1 MKYRDAYTIV
11 IVYSVVINNQ
21 LPRQN
26 GPDVGFDESGDVQ
39 EVSDGF
45 SYPPAEQMIKATLAQ
60 L

>member
-26 GPDVGFDESGDVQ
+26 GPDVGIDESGDVQ
-39 EVSDGF
+39 
-45 SYPPAEQMIKATLAQ
+45 
-60 L
+60 

>member
-39 EVSDGF
+39 
-45 SYPPAEQMIKATLAQ
+45 
-60 L
+60 